1 MKGDNNLLDMR
12 DEKLLSEFN
21 DGKIFAW
28 CGPHSSTVPETESI
42 VRGEDESGCCFICL
56 GCLLGA

>member
-1 MKGDNNLLDMR
+1 MR
-12 DEKLLSEFN
+12 DEKPLSKFN
-21 DGKIFAW
+21 NDNTFAL
-28 CGPHSSTVPETESI
+28 CGPHSSTLPETESK